1 MTPATT
7 GAIVAVAFWL
17 FLGAAAVSAM
27 RYDFKKRQLSMESLR
42 AAIERGQQLDPGVVE
57 KLLAQ
62 HREPDVDRPQ
72 DLQPYLRIG
81 GVITVATGV
90 GVGIAGAVLGLQVP
104 LARLPM
110 MAAGVIAICIG
121 IGLLIASR
129 VLVGNRT
136 HVDGPSS
143 MA

>member
-81 GVITVATGV
+81 GVITVAAGV
-90 GVGIAGAVLGLQVP
+90 GVGIAGEVLGLQVP

>member
-42 AAIERGQQLDPGVVE
+42 TAIERGQQLDPSVVE

-62 HREPDVDRPQ
+62 HRQPDVDRPQ

-81 GVITVATGV
+81 GVITVAAGV
-90 GVGIAGAVLGLQVP
+90 GVGIAGEVLGLQVP
-104 LARLPM
+104 LAKLPM
-110 MAAGVIAICIG
+110 VAAGVIAICIG
-121 IGLLIASR
+121 IGLLIAAR

>member
-81 GVITVATGV
+81 GVITVAAGV